1 MNKNEIISVVIAFLV
16 SLVILLIGN
25 NPNLIKFIGVTTN
38 NAPKELYHVY
48 LSGKSLG
55 VIKSKSELE
64 SYIDNEQNQLKE
76 KYNVDKV
83 YAPNDLDVV
92 KELTYNEK
100 LISVENIYKKIE
112 KIKGSSSFTID
123 GYKITING
131 IEKTT
136 EEGEKYKTE
145 TITVY
150 VIDKNIFTDAIDKVV
165 SAYIDVES
173 YKSYI
178 NGTQVEIKN
187 NETGTTIEDIYISN
201 NIIIKQ
207 QKIPAGEKIY
217 QSVDELTQFLLFGN
231 NQKQNE
237 YVVKAGDTIED
248 IAEANKLSVEEFLI
262 VNTDYKTS
270 QDLLYPGAVV
280 KLGLINPQ
288 FDLVEIDH
296 VVSKKQI
303 KKETVYENDNTQFI
317 GYEQI
322 KEDGQDGLALVTEK
336 IQLLNGEM
344 QDTVQ
349 LSSIELV
356 PSINK
361 IIVRGTKQR
370 SQSALGSNTIVP
382 VDIGSWVWPT
392 NTPYT
397 ITSPFSW
404 RWGKHHDGTDIAG
417 PGYGSPIKAAN
428 NGIIIQSAYDAKTN
442 GNYII
447 IKHSNGYYTYYGHM
461 AKRYKQIGDIV
472 MAGDIIGT
480 MGMTGF
486 ATGVHLHFGLYNGYP
501 GYGGVAMNAMTTI
514 FR

>member
-1 MNKNEIISVVIAFLV
+1 MNKNEIISVVIAFIV
-16 SLVILLIGN
+16 SLAILLVGN
-25 NPNLIKFIGVTTN
+25 NPNLTKYLGVETN

-55 VIKSKSELE
+55 VIESKDELE
-64 SYIDNEQNQLKE
+64 NYIDNEQNQLKE
-76 KYNVDKV
+76 KYSVDKV

-100 LISVENIYKKIE
+100 LVSVENIYKKIE

-123 GYKITING
+123 GYKIIING

-136 EEGEKYKTE
+136 EEGVDYKTDD
-145 TITVY
+145 ISIY
-150 VIDKNIFTDAIDKVV
+150 VIDKSIFTDAIDKVV
-165 SAYIDVES
+165 TAYIDIES
-173 YKSYI
+173 YKAYI
-178 NGTQVEIKN
+178 NGTQVELKN
-187 NETGTTIEDIYISN
+187 NEPGTKIEDIYITN
-201 NIIIKQ
+201 NITIKE

-231 NQKQNE
+231 NQKQEE

-248 IAEANKLSVEEFLI
+248 IAEANKLSTEEFLI
-262 VNTDYKTS
+262 INTSYKTS
-270 QDLLYPGAVV
+270 QDLLYPGAIV

-296 VVSKKQI
+296 VVSKKEI
-303 KKETVYENDNTQFI
+303 KKETVYENDDTQYI

-370 SQSALGSNTIVP
+370 SQSALGSDTIVP

-392 NTPYT
+392 STPYT

-428 NGIIIQSAYDAKTN
+428 NGIIIQSAYDNYN

-514 FR
+514 YK